1 MRSTST
7 RDASA
12 TPNPQTTKEIIG
24 RLERLASPPPS
35 KIDKQMKKREKDR
48 HMQQDTQR
56 DRSQMTVLA
65 GLPVEVWA
73 LIVEQCDA
81 DDMPALAK
89 ACPVLRQYAWQ
100 RVDRICLAT
109 HASVD
114 AFVTRWEK
122 KTWWGDR
129 RLASLSCRCRH
140 GMGWQD
146 DSDTDDDSDDEASD
160 GDSDCRR
167 NRDDGNNDRKVPT
180 IRWRA
185 YGTSRWH
192 GGPYEAWLCDVCGH
206 RALAEI
212 HYANGA
218 DEERDDRTTDRHR
231 FHTICEIDLDRRHV
245 WASHRQ
251 DFNGGDFVYADRVDG
266 DDFVVPA
273 TVAHLLDPCL
283 FARLAYDSAAQT
295 PSAYGYDG
303 VLARIGSIRGW
314 MPLRRRRTHASSYQT
329 EDVDRAVLMICCDV
343 TNPMWGAL
351 AVVRFHGPRL
361 ILGWHCGDRS
371 LGALIARWREHPLRL
386 QDARFAM
393 DWVEWAIDMYV
404 ADMHR
409 IRQREA
415 QMTIDDH
422 GGTLERMLAED
433 HASSGKPWVQLLDA
447 EEHSLFFD
455 DHDAVDDVLDRDSGL
470 YETTRQRQ
478 RQRQRRRHHKGRRG
492 VRAHR

>member
-1 MRSTST
+1 MGHHGGTADPT
-7 RDASA
+7 RR
-12 TPNPQTTKEIIG
+12 G
-24 RLERLASPPPS
+24 
-35 KIDKQMKKREKDR
+35 
-48 HMQQDTQR
+48 
-56 DRSQMTVLA
+56 
-65 GLPVEVWA
+65 
-73 LIVEQCDA
+73 C
-81 DDMPALAK
+81 
-89 ACPVLRQYAWQ
+89 
-100 RVDRICLAT
+100 AT
-109 HASVD
+109 HA
-114 AFVTRWEK
+114 R
-122 KTWWGDR
+122 
-129 RLASLSCRCRH
+129 
-140 GMGWQD
+140 
-146 DSDTDDDSDDEASD
+146 
-160 GDSDCRR
+160 
-167 NRDDGNNDRKVPT
+167 
-180 IRWRA
+180 
-185 YGTSRWH
+185 
-192 GGPYEAWLCDVCGH
+192 

-218 DEERDDRTTDRHR
+218 DEERDDRTADCHR

-245 WASHRQ
+245 WTSHRW
-251 DFNGGDFVYADRVDG
+251 DFDGADFVCADRVDG

-273 TVAHLLDPCL
+273 PVAHLLDPCL
-283 FARLAYDSAAQT
+283 FAQLARDNAARS

-314 MPLRRRRTHASSYQT
+314 MPLRRRTHAPACPSTSAEQ
-329 EDVDRAVLMICCDV
+329 DVLMICCDA

-361 ILGWHCGDRS
+361 ILGWHCGDCS

-404 ADMHR
+404 ADMRR
-409 IRQREA
+409 IRQKEA

-455 DHDAVDDVLDRDSGL
+455 DHGTVDDSLDHGGGL
-470 YETTRQRQ
+470 YETARQRQ

-492 VRAHR
+492 VRAH